1 MMNVL
6 VIGRGGREHALA
18 WKLKQDGHD
27 VFVAP
32 GNLNMG
38 GMTCVP
44 IEETDVTALVSFAK
58 AEQIGWTIV
67 GPESALMAGVVDV
80 FQKEGLP
87 IFGPTKAAALL
98 EGSKAFAKEVMRQA
112 DIPTAAYETFTDAA
126 SALRYIETM
135 GAPLVVKA
143 DGLAAGKGVTVA
155 FSLEE
160 AREAITD
167 IFTTDKFGAQS
178 RVVIE
183 EFLEGEEFS
192 LMAFV
197 SGDHVIP
204 MITSQDHKRAYDN
217 DEGPNTGGMGAYSP
231 MPHLAGSVYDEA
243 VERVLHPLAKTM
255 VERGTPFEGFLYAG
269 LILTADGPKVI
280 EFNARFGD
288 PETEVIIPN
297 LVSPLLDVIE
307 AVVAKKTYAIEWL
320 DAYTIGVVVAA
331 EGYPSTAVSGQVLS
345 GFERLSGDVLV
356 FHAGTTKQDG
366 EIVGNGGRLFVLT
379 STKPTL
385 QEARRTAYAALET
398 LELPETFYRS
408 DIAHRALIQIF

>member
-1 MMNVL
+1 MNVL

-18 WKLKQDGHD
+18 WKLKQDGHE

-32 GNLNMG
+32 GNLNMD

-44 IEETDVTALVSFAK
+44 IEETDVVALVRFAET
-58 AEQIGWTIV
+58 EQIDWTIV

-80 FQKEGLP
+80 FAANGHR
-87 IFGPTKAAALL
+87 IFGPAKAAALL
-98 EGSKAFAKEVMRQA
+98 EGSKAFAKEVMREA
-112 DIPTAAYETFTDAA
+112 NIPTAGYETFNDKDE
-126 SALRYIETM
+126 ALAYIEAQ

-155 FSLEE
+155 FTLEE
-160 AREAITD
+160 ARAAIID

-197 SGDHVIP
+197 SGEHVIP
-204 MITSQDHKRAYDN
+204 MITSQDHKRAFDG
-217 DEGPNTGGMGAYSP
+217 DAGPNTGGMGAYSP
-231 MPHLAGSVYDEA
+231 MPHLKEAVYKEA
-243 VERVLHPLAKTM
+243 VERVLFPLAKTM

-269 LILTADGPKVI
+269 LILTEDGPKVI

-288 PETEVIIPN
+288 PETEVILPN
-297 LVSPLLDVIE
+297 LASPLLDVIE
-307 AVVAKKTYAIEWL
+307 AVVAKEPYPIEWR
-320 DAYTIGVVVAA
+320 DEYTIGIVVAA
-331 EGYPSTAVSGQVLS
+331 AGYPGQAVSGQVLS
-345 GFERLSGDVLV
+345 GFDQLPDDVLV
-356 FHAGTTKQDG
+356 FHAGTTRDMNRV
-366 EIVGNGGRLFVLT
+366 IGNGGRLFVIT

-385 QEARRTAYAALET
+385 LEAKRTAYAALET
-398 LELPETFYRS
+398 LELPETFYRT
-408 DIAHRALIQIF
+408 DIAGRALARIF